1 MSIIK
6 HAKQIISLS
15 WVVLLAACATL
26 LNEEHQVIN
35 VHTNPHSKP
44 FVTNLDTLN
53 RVSPSAIYALRSKND
68 IVFQFPSDS
77 VNQLVSIEPHLSY
90 KFMVGN
96 LFSGIGIFGY
106 LIDLKSNKRF
116 TYQNDVYV
124 DLRERDPVV
133 YSWDHYNSKKGL
145 IRTSFGIPE
154 GNAFHY
160 PNSPINSRS
169 FGFLGLLGNV
179 EYFFTAQDFLS
190 INCGY
195 LWDFPLPVPAAY
207 DCFDYCVFSDVTF
220 VSAQLFRDMKR
231 YQFGLGLQLSSFK
244 AVMREIPDGGG
255 FEDRITTTFQSRDI
269 GLKVSVQRRFSR
281 FVYLNL
287 NWTPTFYNI
296 DSRQYSEYSHSLYFG
311 VVGKVDIF
319 QFSKTDE

>member
-124 DLRERDPVV
+124 DLVCLQ
-133 YSWDHYNSKKGL
+133 N
-145 IRTSFGIPE
+145 
-154 GNAFHY
+154 
-160 PNSPINSRS
+160 
-169 FGFLGLLGNV
+169 
-179 EYFFTAQDFLS
+179 LS
-190 INCGY
+190 HHS
-195 LWDFPLPVPAAY
+195 L
-207 DCFDYCVFSDVTF
+207 CVI
-220 VSAQLFRDMKR
+220 QLF
-231 YQFGLGLQLSSFK
+231 
-244 AVMREIPDGGG
+244 A
-255 FEDRITTTFQSRDI
+255 T
-269 GLKVSVQRRFSR
+269 
-281 FVYLNL
+281 
-287 NWTPTFYNI
+287 
-296 DSRQYSEYSHSLYFG
+296 
-311 VVGKVDIF
+311 
-319 QFSKTDE
+319 